1 MKLKVFIRTYI
12 IKIMKPLTKIL
23 QFKQTLEQL
32 IHVTHKE
39 APNKVKYPLMNQQQL

>member
-32 IHVTHKE
+32 ITYKE
-39 APNKVKYPLMNQQQL
+39 APKKVNYPLMNLQQL